1 MIWDIYAMSVE
12 ALKSNKA
19 RTLLSMLG
27 IIIGVAT
34 VIVVFG
40 IGEAAKQSIANQFK
54 NLSVTSIF
62 VMDSRGRPGAQTA
75 SSKLSEN
82 DVFAI
87 LQKSQYITQ
96 ATAIKQGNASVS
108 YSRTDT
114 SLTVYG
120 SNFSLF
126 EMTNLKLLHGKIF
139 SEEDN
144 ITRSK
149 VVVLGYGVAEQLF
162 GDDLENGIGQIIS
175 VANKKV
181 EVVGILSENG
191 AGMPMMSFDNAVFAP
206 YQTADKTLLGARGSM
221 RLLLLADKPENVSL
235 AMEEIA
241 LILREEHR
249 LKDTQADDFSLMDAG
264 SMVGAAQESANI
276 MAMLLTSVAAIVLLV
291 SGIGIMNVM
300 LVSVAERTKE
310 IGIAKAIG
318 AKRANIMFQFLSEAV
333 TLSMIGGALGILL
346 AMSAVPLI
354 NRFGVLSVT
363 MSYTGSIIGFLFSVF
378 VGIFFGI
385 YPAWKASR
393 LDPVD
398 ALRSE

>member
-1 MIWDIYAMSVE
+1 MSIE
-12 ALKSNKA
+12 ALRSNKA

-75 SSKLSEN
+75 SSKLS
-82 DVFAI
+82 DDDIMAI
-87 LQKSQYITQ
+87 LKKSQYITE
-96 ATAIKQGNASVS
+96 ATAIKQGNGSVS
-108 YSRTDT
+108 YGRTDASFT
-114 SLTVYG
+114 IYG
-120 SNFSLF
+120 SNASLF
-126 EMTNLKLLHGKIF
+126 SSTNL
-139 SEEDN
+139 
-144 ITRSK
+144 ITRYGRIYTEEENIARAK

-162 GDDLENGIGQIIS
+162 GDDLENGVGKIIS

-181 EVVGILSENG
+181 EVIGILSENG

-206 YQTADKTLLGARGSM
+206 YQTADKILLGARGNM
-221 RLLLLADKPENVSL
+221 RLLLLADKPENVSF
-235 AMEEIA
+235 AMEEVT

-318 AKRANIMFQFLSEAV
+318 AKRTNVLFQFLSEAV
-333 TLSMIGGALGILL
+333 TLSMIGGVLGILL
-346 AMSAVPLI
+346 AMAVVPMI
-354 NRFGVLSVT
+354 NRFGVLNVA
-363 MSYTGSIIGFLFSVF
+363 MSYTGSVIGFLFSVF